1 MAYAYQIK
9 VLEQQLKLLE
19 KGTDKKDLE
28 KMADIINEL
37 RRLRRLEWEEKHE
50 IVDLGDDR

>member
-1 MAYAYQIK
+1 MAYAYQIR

-28 KMADIINEL
+28 KMAEIINEL
-37 RRLRRLEWEEKHE
+37 RRLRRLEWEERE
-50 IVDLGDDR
+50 TIDMGDDR